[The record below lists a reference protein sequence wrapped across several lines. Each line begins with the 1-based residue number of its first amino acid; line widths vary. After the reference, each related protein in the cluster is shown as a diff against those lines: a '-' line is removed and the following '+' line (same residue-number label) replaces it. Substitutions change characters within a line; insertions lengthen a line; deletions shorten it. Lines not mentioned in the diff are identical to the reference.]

1 MMIYFAANRIHN
13 FVHGKTGDFEMMFSV
28 PRPRSREGA
37 RVIAGFTSNSR
48 HFVSLPLAGN
58 YTASLSIETP
68 SPIIPSHKS
77 EIKSNMG
84 RIGDGDVHAAYVEF
98 RAKESDKVPTQTPP
112 PYHRQLFPFPSSS
125 PAVKRRSVTLILVH
139 TVPLSTMHL
148 LPISP
153 CQKHVP
159 PTPAPP

>member
-1 MMIYFAANRIHN
+1 MRIYSAANIIHN
-13 FVHGKTGDFEMMFSV
+13 FMKTADFEMMFSV
-28 PRPRSREGA
+28 PRPRSREDT

-68 SPIIPSHKS
+68 LPIIPSHKS

-84 RIGDGDVHAAYVEF
+84 RIGDNDVHAAYVEF
-98 RAKESDKVPTQTPP
+98 RAKESDKVPNPDASTLPSST
-112 PYHRQLFPFPSSS
+112 FPFPPSSS
-125 PAVKRRSVTLILVH
+125 AVSRRKVRLILVH